1 MFTIEEPAKCK
12 LDSVLVIALLSLSSF
27 FFPSSCFDFNLR
39 KSDHYYI
46 NFKRPLVNLG
56 GK

>member
-1 MFTIEEPAKCK
+1 MFTIEEPAKCT

-27 FFPSSCFDFNLR
+27 FFQSSCFDFNLR

-46 NFKRPLVNLG
+46 NFKRPLVN
-56 GK
+56 